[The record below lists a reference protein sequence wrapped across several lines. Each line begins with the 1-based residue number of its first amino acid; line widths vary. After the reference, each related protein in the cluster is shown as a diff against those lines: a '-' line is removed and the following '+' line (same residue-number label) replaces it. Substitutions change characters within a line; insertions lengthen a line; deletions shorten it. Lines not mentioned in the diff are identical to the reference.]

1 MRGNLRAAEAYLTF
15 IHQVVCGFPW
25 DGFKPDWG
33 NLLDQA
39 GKMPAPC
46 WRRLRGQVG
55 TGQRY
60 CDRMYV
66 PGQLGQLNSADAG
79 RATAPTLVFPGLAV
93 GGDVAGPQFEIIRIR
108 GGT

>member
-1 MRGNLRAAEAYLTF
+1 
-15 IHQVVCGFPW
+15 
-25 DGFKPDWG
+25 
-33 NLLDQA
+33 
-39 GKMPAPC
+39 
-46 WRRLRGQVG
+46 
-55 TGQRY
+55 
-60 CDRMYV
+60 MYV